1 MKHNQHIQ
9 KDIKDTKKY
18 KTKQQDK
25 NFEKRSDKKL
35 ANLVDA
41 IAICETWKYY
51 VIKLNLIKSVIS
63 DPLTHSLTD
72 RFNW

>member
-9 KDIKDTKKY
+9 KDIKHTKKY

-41 IAICETWKYY
+41 IAICET
-51 VIKLNLIKSVIS
+51 
-63 DPLTHSLTD
+63 
-72 RFNW
+72 